1 MAIIDKA
8 APQIMRK
15 VKLENPDKVIQV
27 EVFPSKT
34 GISVIRE
41 SDIFSLLKVTVGS
54 RQGGATH
61 PDSE

>member
-1 MAIIDKA
+1 
-8 APQIMRK
+8 MRR

-54 RQGGATH
+54 RQGGGDTTH
-61 PDSE
+61 PGSE